1 MLRSKKLLYVQY
13 MNSIKPIQEVW
24 NDLPPDLQEQ
34 VRDFAL
40 VLLNKHR
47 ASTKPLQLK
56 WAGALRDYK
65 NLSAQDL
72 QREVLESWGD

>member
-1 MLRSKKLLYVQY
+1 MT
-13 MNSIKPIQEVW
+13 SIKPIQEVW
-24 NDLPPDLQEQ
+24 KDLPLDLQQQ
-34 VRDFAL
+34 VGEFAEF
-40 VLLNKHR
+40 LLHKHR

-72 QREVLESWGD
+72 QREVLESWGVTPITALRT

>member
-1 MLRSKKLLYVQY
+1 MSS
-13 MNSIKPIQEVW
+13 NEPIQEIW
-24 NDLPPDLQEQ
+24 DNLPPDLQQQ
-34 VRDFAL
+34 VRDFAEC
-40 VLLNKHR
+40 LLNKHC

>member
-1 MLRSKKLLYVQY
+1 MSS
-13 MNSIKPIQEVW
+13 NEPIQEIW
-24 NDLPPDLQEQ
+24 DDLPPDLQQE
-34 VRDFAL
+34 VIDFAEF
-40 VLLNKHR
+40 LLNKHR

>member
-1 MLRSKKLLYVQY
+1 MSS
-13 MNSIKPIQEVW
+13 NEPIQEIW
-24 NDLPPDLQEQ
+24 DNLPPDLQQE
-34 VRDFAL
+34 VIDFAEF
-40 VLLNKHR
+40 LLNKHR

-65 NLSAQDL
+65 NLSSQDL

>member
-1 MLRSKKLLYVQY
+1 
-13 MNSIKPIQEVW
+13 MNTIKPIEEVW
-24 NDLPPDLQEQ
+24 RELPSDLQQQ
-34 VRDFAL
+34 VIDFAEF
-40 VLLNKHR
+40 LLNKHR

-65 NLSAQDL
+65 NLSTQDL